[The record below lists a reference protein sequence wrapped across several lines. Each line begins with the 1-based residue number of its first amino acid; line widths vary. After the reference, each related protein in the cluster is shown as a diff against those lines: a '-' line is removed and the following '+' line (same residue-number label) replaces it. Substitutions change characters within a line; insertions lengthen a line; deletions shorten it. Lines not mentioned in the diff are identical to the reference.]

1 MNALEILLG
10 RRWILKSRDREL
22 YYQMRDE
29 IGKWKKFLTE
39 KLGYQVIANAY
50 LVKVEKLPARAERW
64 MGIQEFTSPI
74 EYAFFCLILMFLEDK
89 EAQEQFV
96 LSSLT
101 EYVQGQY
108 KREQI
113 DWTVYHYRRHLIKV
127 LKFCVAE
134 GILNVND
141 GSEEGFAKS
150 DSSEV
155 LYENTGASR
164 YFMRNFTQDIMNY
177 TDYSDFQKAEWIGVD
192 EDRGIVRRQR
202 VYRSLLMSMGMYA
215 AEENAEDFAYVRNY
229 RNTIQGELE
238 EIFPCELQVYRSCA
252 FLILGEECRLG
263 RFLPEENTLSDI
275 ILLLGQLIREKAEV
289 GRYTL
294 QDGENIRISE
304 EEFRSLIE
312 ECKKRFGGGFTKTY
326 REMVTEEFYREMSGS
341 LVNLELVEKQREDVL
356 IRPAIGRV
364 IGRYPADF
372 NGNDIQS

>member
-64 MGIQEFTSPI
+64 MGIQEFTSPM

-89 EAQEQFV
+89 EAQE
-96 LSSLT
+96 
-101 EYVQGQY
+101 QY

-150 DSSEV
+150 DS
-155 LYENTGASR
+155 
-164 YFMRNFTQDIMNY
+164 
-177 TDYSDFQKAEWIGVD
+177 
-192 EDRGIVRRQR
+192 
-202 VYRSLLMSMGMYA
+202 
-215 AEENAEDFAYVRNY
+215 
-229 RNTIQGELE
+229 
-238 EIFPCELQVYRSCA
+238 
-252 FLILGEECRLG
+252 
-263 RFLPEENTLSDI
+263 
-275 ILLLGQLIREKAEV
+275 
-289 GRYTL
+289 
-294 QDGENIRISE
+294 
-304 EEFRSLIE
+304 
-312 ECKKRFGGGFTKTY
+312 
-326 REMVTEEFYREMSGS
+326 
-341 LVNLELVEKQREDVL
+341 
-356 IRPAIGRV
+356 
-364 IGRYPADF
+364 
-372 NGNDIQS
+372 